1 MVFTRKEKAASLPSP
16 RASKVN
22 QAQGVVSPK
31 AVHGWRVKFK
41 PKVLLIIAAASCLAV
56 SSCNSAAQSQRPAQP
71 PPPLVVVKQVDATD
85 VPVMSEYPAQTYARN
100 TVEVRGRVDGYIDK
114 WLFHPGQEVHAG
126 DVLYV
131 LDVRPYE
138 AAVAQAKGNVSQS
151 EADLE
156 FARKQVA
163 LLQAEANLAA
173 AQANLVKAQ
182 QDYER
187 LTPLVKDEAAAQQ
200 ELDGAVAAL
209 RAGEA
214 AVRANQ
220 ANVDQT
226 RLSTS
231 TQISSTAG
239 KVEAQRAALRTAEL
253 NLEYATIHAPI
264 SGLIG
269 DTLVPVGGLVTANA
283 QQPLTTIVPL
293 DPIWVRFKVTEAQ
306 YLSFKKNPTLLQS
319 ALALMLADASE
330 FPQKGRIENTLN
342 QVDPKTGT
350 LELQASFPNPQH
362 TLLPGQFGKVRVET
376 ELRHNVVLVP
386 QRAIQQLQS
395 VQTVLTV
402 GPGNTVELRPIST
415 AERVGEDWI
424 VQQGLKAGD
433 RVIVEGQLK
442 VRPGMRVTPTPYRS
456 PPGARNSAGG

>member
-1 MVFTRKEKAASLPSP
+1 MVVDRIH
-16 RASKVN
+16 SKFLFV
-22 QAQGVVSPK
+22 
-31 AVHGWRVKFK
+31 
-41 PKVLLIIAAASCLAV
+41 IAAVGCVAISG
-56 SSCNSAAQSQRPAQP
+56 CNSAAQSQRAQP
-71 PPPLVVVKQVDATD
+71 PPPEVVVKQVDAAD

-114 WLFHPGQEVHAG
+114 WLFRPGQEVRAG

-131 LDVRPYE
+131 LDLRPYQ
-138 AAVAQAKGNVSQS
+138 AAVDQAKGNVAQS

-163 LLQAEANLAA
+163 LLQAEANLAVM
-173 AQANLVKAQ
+173 QANLVKAQ
-182 QDYER
+182 QDNER
-187 LTPLVKDEAAAQQ
+187 LMPLVKDEAAAQQ
-200 ELDGAVAAL
+200 ELDTAVAAL
-209 RAGEA
+209 RSGEA
-214 AVRANQ
+214 NLRAAQ

-226 RLSTS
+226 RLSTQ

-239 KVEAQRAALRTAEL
+239 KVDAQRAALRTAEL
-253 NLEYATIHAPI
+253 NLEYATIRAPI

-283 QQPLTTIVPL
+283 AQPLTTIVPL
-293 DPIWVRFKVTEAQ
+293 DPIWVRFKVTESR
-306 YLSFKKNPTLLQS
+306 YLSFKKNPTLLRS
-319 ALALMLADASE
+319 ALTLILADASE

-376 ELRHNVVLVP
+376 ELRRNVILVP
-386 QRAIQQLQS
+386 QRAIQQIQS
-395 VQTVLTV
+395 EQTVFTV
-402 GPGNTVELRPIST
+402 NASNIVELRAITT

-424 VQQGLKAGD
+424 VQQGLKPGD

-442 VRPGMRVTPTPYRS
+442 VRPGMRVTPTPWHAAS
-456 PPGARNSAGG
+456 DASPGARIGAGG

>member
-1 MVFTRKEKAASLPSP
+1 M
-16 RASKVN
+16 
-22 QAQGVVSPK
+22 
-31 AVHGWRVKFK
+31 
-41 PKVLLIIAAASCLAV
+41 
-56 SSCNSAAQSQRPAQP
+56 
-71 PPPLVVVKQVDATD
+71 VVVTQVETSD
-85 VPVMSEYPAQTYARN
+85 VPVLSDYPAQTYARN

-114 WLFHPGQEVHAG
+114 WLFRPGQEVHAG

-131 LDVRPYE
+131 LDLRPYE
-138 AAVAQAKGNVSQS
+138 ASVEQAKGNLAQS

-173 AQANLVKAQ
+173 AQANLLKAQ
-182 QDYER
+182 QDYDR
-187 LTPLVKDEAAAQQ
+187 LTPLVQAEAAAQQ
-200 ELDGAVAAL
+200 ELDTAVAAL
-209 RAGEA
+209 HAGEA
-214 AVRANQ
+214 TVRASQ

-239 KVEAQRAALRTAEL
+239 KMDAQRAALRTAAL
-253 NLEYATIHAPI
+253 NLEYATIRAPI
-264 SGLIG
+264 TGLIG

-283 QQPLTTIVPL
+283 AQPLTTIVPL
-293 DPIWVRFKVTEAQ
+293 DPIWVRFKVTESQ

-319 ALALMLADASE
+319 ALTMILSDNSE

-376 ELRHNVVLVP
+376 ELRRNVILVP

-395 VQTVLTV
+395 EQTVLTV
-402 GPGNTVELRPIST
+402 GAGNVVELRHITT
-415 AERVGEDWI
+415 AERVGENWI
-424 VQQGLKAGD
+424 VQQGLKPGD

-442 VRPGMRVTPTPYRS
+442 VRPGAHVTPQPYRATGVATAAHGS
-456 PPGARNSAGG
+456 

>member
-1 MVFTRKEKAASLPSP
+1 MVSDRICHSKLVLIFAIGICAATS
-16 RASKVN
+16 A
-22 QAQGVVSPK
+22 
-31 AVHGWRVKFK
+31 
-41 PKVLLIIAAASCLAV
+41 
-56 SSCNSAAQSQRPAQP
+56 CNSAAQNQHPAQP
-71 PPPLVVVKQVDATD
+71 PAQGVVVTQVDTAD
-85 VPVMSEYPAQTYARN
+85 VPVMSDYPAQTYARN

-126 DVLYV
+126 DVLYI
-131 LDVRPYE
+131 LDLRPYE
-138 AAVAQAKGNVSQS
+138 AAVEQAKGNLAQS

-173 AQANLVKAQ
+173 AEANLVKAQ
-182 QDYER
+182 QDYDR

-200 ELDGAVAAL
+200 ELDSAVAAL

-214 AVRANQ
+214 TVRAGK

-226 RLSTS
+226 RLSTQ
-231 TQISSTAG
+231 TQISSTGG
-239 KVEAQRAALRTAEL
+239 KMDAQRAALRTAEL
-253 NLEYATIHAPI
+253 NLEYATIRAPI

-283 QQPLTTIVPL
+283 AQPLTTIVPL
-293 DPIWVRFKVTEAQ
+293 DPIWARFKITESQ
-306 YLSFKKNPTLLQS
+306 YLSFKKNPTLLKS
-319 ALALMLADASE
+319 ALALILADNSE
-330 FPQKGRIENTLN
+330 FPQKGHIENTLN

-376 ELRHNVVLVP
+376 ELRHNAILVP

-395 VQTVLTV
+395 EQTVLTV
-402 GPGNTVELRPIST
+402 GPGNIVELHPIIT
-415 AERVGEDWI
+415 AERVGENWI
-424 VQQGLKAGD
+424 VQQGLKPGD

-442 VRPGMRVTPTPYRS
+442 VRPGAHVKPTPYR
-456 PPGARNSAGG
+456 AGS

>member
-1 MVFTRKEKAASLPSP
+1 MVVDRIY
-16 RASKVN
+16 SKFLFVI
-22 QAQGVVSPK
+22 AVVGCVAIS
-31 AVHGWRVKFK
+31 G
-41 PKVLLIIAAASCLAV
+41 
-56 SSCNSAAQSQRPAQP
+56 CNSAAQSQRAQP
-71 PPPLVVVKQVDATD
+71 PPPEVVVKQVDAAD

-114 WLFHPGQEVHAG
+114 WLFRPGQEVRAG

-131 LDVRPYE
+131 LDLRPYQ
-138 AAVAQAKGNVSQS
+138 AAVEQAKGNVAQS

-163 LLQAEANLAA
+163 LLQAEANLAVM
-173 AQANLVKAQ
+173 QANLVKAQ
-182 QDYER
+182 QDNER
-187 LTPLVKDEAAAQQ
+187 LMPLVKDEAAAQQ
-200 ELDGAVAAL
+200 ELDTAVAAL
-209 RAGEA
+209 RSGEA
-214 AVRANQ
+214 NVRAAQ

-226 RLSTS
+226 RLSTQ
-231 TQISSTAG
+231 TQISSTEG
-239 KVEAQRAALRTAEL
+239 KVDAQRAALRTAEL
-253 NLEYATIHAPI
+253 NLEYATIRAPI

-283 QQPLTTIVPL
+283 AQPLTTIVPL
-293 DPIWVRFKVTEAQ
+293 DPIWVRFKVTESR
-306 YLSFKKNPTLLQS
+306 YLSFKKNPTLLRS
-319 ALALMLADASE
+319 ALTLILADASE

-376 ELRHNVVLVP
+376 ELRRNVVLVP
-386 QRAIQQLQS
+386 QRAIQQIQS
-395 VQTVLTV
+395 EQTVFTV
-402 GPGNTVELRPIST
+402 NASNIVELRAITT

-424 VQQGLKAGD
+424 VQQGLKPGD

-442 VRPGMRVTPTPYRS
+442 VRPGMRVTAAPYHA
-456 PPGARNSAGG
+456 PARG

>member
-1 MVFTRKEKAASLPSP
+1 MEFDRILY
-16 RASKVN
+16 SKL
-22 QAQGVVSPK
+22 
-31 AVHGWRVKFK
+31 
-41 PKVLLIIAAASCLAV
+41 VLLLAIGGCALT
-56 SSCNSAAQSQRPAQP
+56 SGCNSAAQNQRPAEAAAP
-71 PPPLVVVKQVDATD
+71 GVVVTQVEAAD

-114 WLFHPGQEVHAG
+114 WLFHPGQEVRAG

-138 AAVAQAKGNVSQS
+138 AAVEQAKGNLAQS

-173 AQANLVKAQ
+173 AQANLLKAQ
-182 QDYER
+182 QDYDR
-187 LTPLVKDEAAAQQ
+187 LTPLVKEDAAAQQ
-200 ELDGAVAAL
+200 ELDTAVAAL
-209 RAGEA
+209 HAGEA
-214 AVRANQ
+214 NVRASQ

-226 RLSTS
+226 RLSTE

-239 KVEAQRAALRTAEL
+239 KMDAQRGALRTASL
-253 NLEYATIHAPI
+253 NLEYATIRAPI

-283 QQPLTTIVPL
+283 AQPLTTIVPL
-293 DPIWVRFKVTEAQ
+293 DPIWVRFKVTESQ

-319 ALALMLADASE
+319 ALTMILADNTE
-330 FPQKGRIENTLN
+330 FPPKGRIENTPN

-376 ELRHNVVLVP
+376 ELRRNVILVP

-395 VQTVLTV
+395 EQTVLTV
-402 GPGNTVELRPIST
+402 GAGNIVQLRAITT
-415 AERVGEDWI
+415 AERVGENWI
-424 VQQGLKAGD
+424 VQQGLKPGD

-442 VRPGMRVTPTPYRS
+442 VRPGARVTPTPYHS
-456 PPGARNSAGG
+456 ETSGGR

>member
-1 MVFTRKEKAASLPSP
+1 MVGDRIFNS
-16 RASKVN
+16 
-22 QAQGVVSPK
+22 G
-31 AVHGWRVKFK
+31 F
-41 PKVLLIIAAASCLAV
+41 VLVLAV
-56 SSCNSAAQSQRPAQP
+56 GVYAALSGCNSAAQNQRPAEP
-71 PPPLVVVKQVDATD
+71 PPQGVVVTQVVATD

-131 LDVRPYE
+131 LDLRPYE
-138 AAVAQAKGNVSQS
+138 AAVEQAKGNLSQS

-173 AQANLVKAQ
+173 AEANLLKAQ
-182 QDYER
+182 QDNDR
-187 LTPLVKDEAAAQQ
+187 LTPLVKADAAAQQ
-200 ELDGAVAAL
+200 ELDTAVAAL
-209 RAGEA
+209 HAGEA
-214 AVRANQ
+214 TVRANK

-231 TQISSTAG
+231 TQISSTQG
-239 KVEAQRAALRTAEL
+239 KMEAQRGALRTASL
-253 NLEYATIHAPI
+253 NLEYATIRAPI

-269 DTLVPVGGLVTANA
+269 DTLVPVGGLVNANA
-283 QQPLTTIVPL
+283 QMPLTTIVPL
-293 DPIWVRFKVTEAQ
+293 DPIWVRFKVTESQ
-306 YLSFKKNPTLLQS
+306 YLSFKKNPRLLES
-319 ALALMLADASE
+319 PLALILADNSQ

-376 ELRHNVVLVP
+376 ELRRSAILVP

-402 GPGNTVELRPIST
+402 GAGNVVELRPITT
-415 AERVGEDWI
+415 AERVGENWI
-424 VQQGLKAGD
+424 VQQGLNPGD

-442 VRPGMRVTPTPYRS
+442 VRPGAHVTPTPYHAS
-456 PPGARNSAGG
+456 GAAEGQGR